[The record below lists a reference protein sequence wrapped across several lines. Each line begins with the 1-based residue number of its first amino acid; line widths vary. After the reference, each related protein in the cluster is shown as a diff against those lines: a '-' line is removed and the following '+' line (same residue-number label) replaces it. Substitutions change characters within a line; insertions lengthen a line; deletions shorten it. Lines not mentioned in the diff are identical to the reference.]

1 MLKRRIL
8 LFVCLVF
15 GLNGY
20 AQEAQKPQLV
30 FDQANQELQDGDI
43 QSALEL
49 YHDLEKD
56 NQLSGA
62 LFLNMGLSYIRADSM
77 GKAKY
82 YFLKAR
88 EFEETRSRAQ
98 NGLVYVENRFSHQ
111 SAVLPTL
118 PWENALNWLN
128 DRIGAAILLAIGLLL
143 FNLGIFF
150 YIIPWFSTRSF
161 SALSTAAVT
170 VTAVGV
176 LVLMLSFYIDYREE
190 RYRQAVMITE
200 ETTVRDQPAT
210 DAGTV
215 SRAFEGYV
223 FTVDRRESSTET
235 GWSYV
240 RLSNGQYGWIP
251 ASEIMT
257 L

>member
-1 MLKRRIL
+1 MLKRSLL
-8 LFVCLVF
+8 LFVCLIF
-15 GLNGY
+15 GLYGY
-20 AQEAQKPQLV
+20 AQESQKPQLV
-30 FDQANQELQDGDI
+30 FDEANEQLQDGDI
-43 QSALEL
+43 QGALEQ
-49 YHDLEKD
+49 YHRLKTN

-82 YFLKAR
+82 YFLKAG
-88 EFEETRSRAQ
+88 EFEETQSRAQ
-98 NGLVYVENRFSHQ
+98 NGLDYVENRFSHQ

-118 PWENALNWLN
+118 PWEKALNWMN
-128 DRIGAAILLAIGLLL
+128 DQIGAAILLAIGLLL
-143 FNLGIFF
+143 FNLGIFL
-150 YIIPWFSTRSF
+150 YIISWFSIRSL
-161 SALSTAAVT
+161 SLLSTAGVT
-170 VTAVGV
+170 VVTAGV
-176 LVLMLSFYIDYREE
+176 LVVLLSFYTDYREE

-200 ETTVRDQPAT
+200 ETAVRDQPAP

-215 SRAFEGYV
+215 SRAFEGYT
-223 FTVDRRESSTET
+223 FTVDRQKSSAET